1 MLLPPSIRG
10 KAGVVLVTLLLISRV
25 LRFLIVVVVG
35 FFLLLFVC
43 NMLLHV
49 KMRLYLQSVDSDIHP
64 VLTIAANALKV
75 PAGNGRQQTCIQVT
89 YQYT

>member
-35 FFLLLFVC
+35 FFLLFVC